1 MKFDTRN
8 PFAAWGFEE
17 EKYAVN
23 ANAVDG
29 FIEFEGAG
37 FVNPT
42 TEYEES
48 YNVVAEPIDAETY
61 ANTVAGEAF
70 FTNNEVM
77 LPTELQTKAY
87 GINSTGGRI
96 QPVYPAGE
104 NLNYYGI
111 QADDLMIKNTVVG
124 EATNDDN
131 GDNGG
136 EG

>member
-29 FIEFEGAG
+29 FNEFEGAG
-37 FVNPT
+37 FINET
-42 TEYEES
+42 AQYEES

-70 FTNNEVM
+70 LTNNEVM

-87 GINSTGGRI
+87 GLNATGGRI

-104 NLNYYGI
+104 SLNYYGI

-124 EATNDDN
+124 ETTENTEN
-131 GDNGG
+131 P

>member
-29 FIEFEGAG
+29 FNEFEGAG
-37 FVNPT
+37 FVNET
-42 TEYEES
+42 VVDGV
-48 YNVVAEPIDAETY
+48 YNVTATPVDAETY
-61 ANTVAGEAF
+61 ANTVKGEAF

-77 LPTELQTKAY
+77 LPTELETKAY
-87 GINSTGGRI
+87 GNDTDLQRE
-96 QPVYPAGE
+96 YPAGE
-104 NLNYYGI
+104 SLNYYGI